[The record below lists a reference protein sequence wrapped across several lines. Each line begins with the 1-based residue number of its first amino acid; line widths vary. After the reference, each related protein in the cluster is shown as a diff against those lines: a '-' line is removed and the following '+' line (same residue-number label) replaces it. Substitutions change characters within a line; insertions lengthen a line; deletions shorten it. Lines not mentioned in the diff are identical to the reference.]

1 MDENLTP
8 NKQDMVDR
16 KAAWIEKMFKLLF
29 SSIQN
34 DLKGTF
40 LVLAVIVIIW
50 QQITINTLNTLR
62 IQDITSLNEKI
73 NAAVEKRV
81 ESKVSEQMV
90 PLQAKQDSLSNNVDT
105 SLLNLNGTLE
115 TVKKL
120 IKNKK

>member
-1 MDENLTP
+1 MEENLTP